1 MIAVSHLLRYRLE
14 KSGSENG
21 KQMANIKRIAK
32 RVDFDRVMDSIA
44 LAADGT
50 WSVRGRLLDISTT
63 GAKFLVFEPI
73 NDRMRSEEFFLVMT
87 ADGKVEKTRKAY
99 LGEKK
104 SAGTWIC
111 FRKVRLISL

>member
-87 ADGKVEKTRKAY
+87 ADGKVKRRAR
-99 LGEKK
+99 LIWEKK
-104 SAGTWIC
+104 S
-111 FRKVRLISL
+111 RLGLGFVFARYD